1 MVCKTRGKGSY
12 GNSPTQDQRKEPK
25 PENNFKKKEK
35 AISLCPNQLN
45 HTIKGASSIGN
56 STYCELTTEL
66 YTHTHTHTHTLSL
79 EPVWALIFLTG
90 RGGLDTTFKK
100 KNLFWL
106 CCVVCEISVSWRG
119 TEPRSLQWKHRIL
132 TTGPPGNS
140 LDTCLNLNKTWAQH
154 HFNLLL
160 LSSHLDAKTLQLTDR
175 GHMTRRLKAHRNT
188 GNMLLGPTEDC
199 RKWGIAE
206 QPPQPGLL
214 MKRK

>member
-100 KNLFWL
+100 KKFILAVL
-106 CCVVCEISVSWRG
+106 CGVWDLSFLTRDWTQVSAVKAPNPNHWTTR
-119 TEPRSLQWKHRIL
+119 EFPRHLLKLKQDMSPTSFQSTPAFL
-132 TTGPPGNS
+132 PPWCQ
-140 LDTCLNLNKTWAQH
+140 D
-154 HFNLLL
+154 
-160 LSSHLDAKTLQLTDR
+160 
-175 GHMTRRLKAHRNT
+175 
-188 GNMLLGPTEDC
+188 
-199 RKWGIAE
+199 
-206 QPPQPGLL
+206 PPAYRQRPYD
-214 MKRK
+214 

>member
-1 MVCKTRGKGSY
+1 MSW
-12 GNSPTQDQRKEPK
+12 
-25 PENNFKKKEK
+25 
-35 AISLCPNQLN
+35 QLN
-45 HTIKGASSIGN
+45 CIH
-56 STYCELTTEL
+56 
-66 YTHTHTHTHTLSL
+66 THTHTHTHSAWSPSEPLYSSQEGEVWTLH
-79 EPVWALIFLTG
+79 
-90 RGGLDTTFKK
+90 FKK